1 MLEDLE
7 KKLATEIVIDLE
19 EELSPEEL
27 ESFRSKA
34 EAEGSGDL
42 TEHFKRVFLGCDR
55 AAS

>member
-19 EELSPEEL
+19 EELEPAEL
-27 ESFRSKA
+27 ASFRERA
-34 EAEGSGDL
+34 EAEGSKDL
-42 TEHFKRVFLGCDR
+42 TEHFKRVFLSPDR

>member
-19 EELSPEEL
+19 EELEPEEL
-27 ESFRSKA
+27 ESFRSMA
-34 EAEGSGDL
+34 EAEGSKDL
-42 TEHFKRVFLGCDR
+42 TEHFKRVFLSPDR